1 MKISLIVSFIARLW
15 RGFAE
20 TIQWKRCKVLAVAND
35 FTTSEPV
42 TDERQGGVLKRH
54 SGPTSM
60 KEQIAEEISR
70 RWEVRFNV
78 LTNNL
83 EVCDQRQ
90 ATGVFEPATERVLN
104 SMVMAVQEVYPA
116 CYRSWV
122 TCYLFSE
129 AILSYNPLRHYLTTL
144 PPWDGKDHVGRLA
157 ARVSDDPLWI
167 DVWRRWMRA
176 MVAGWLH
183 DGKTPTTF
191 ANQMAPL
198 LVSERQGMRKSTFCR
213 LLLPLELRRFY
224 LDKFDLTADSH
235 AERQM
240 GCFAMINMDEFDRY
254 SERQMATLKNLMQ
267 LTSVAY
273 RRPRAR
279 ALTEE
284 ARIASFIGT
293 SNCAELLTDP
303 TGSRRFYC
311 QIVNE
316 PIDCSPIPYPQV
328 YAQLMAELNQGLPTY
343 FSKAEEQAIEAHNLT
358 FYRRSPL
365 SDIFS
370 RVFVTIA
377 LPNEEGVEWLTMSEI
392 FETLKRAFPKALQ
405 GITVTRMGRE
415 LRLLGVIKRRTPRHN
430 LYAVR
435 RIEDKA
441 A

>member
-1 MKISLIVSFIARLW
+1 MAHLW
-15 RGFAE
+15 RGLAK
-20 TIQWKRCKVLAVAND
+20 TIQWEHLKGFAATND
-35 FTTSEPV
+35 FTRPKPETV
-42 TDERQGGVLKRH
+42 DRQGGVLRRH

-60 KEQIAEEISR
+60 KEQIAEEINR

-83 EVCDQRQ
+83 EVCDLRQ
-90 ATGVFEPATERVLN
+90 TTGVFEPATERVLN

-129 AILSYNPLRHYLTTL
+129 TIPSYNPLRHYLTTL
-144 PPWDGKDHVGRLA
+144 PPWDGKDHVGQLA
-157 ARVSDDPLWI
+157 TRVCDDPLWI
-167 DVWRRWMRA
+167 EVFRRWMRA
-176 MVAGWLH
+176 TVAGWLN
-183 DGKTPTTF
+183 DGKTPMTF

-213 LLLPLELRRFY
+213 LLLPPELRQFY

-240 GCFAMINMDEFDRY
+240 GCFALINMDEFDRY

-284 ARIASFIGT
+284 PRIASFIGT

-328 YAQLMAELNQGLPTY
+328 YAQLMEEIAQGLPAY

-370 RVFVTIA
+370 RVFVAVA

-392 FETLKRAFPKALQ
+392 FETLKRAYPKALQ

-415 LRLLGVIKRRTPRHN
+415 LRLLGVVKRRTPRHN